1 MFRMN
6 LIALLSAA
14 LFSPAVADEK
24 PQRDII
30 DTAVA
35 AKSFKTL
42 AAALK
47 AADLIGAL
55 KAEGPF
61 TVFAPTDAAFAKL
74 PEGTVAQ
81 LLKPEN
87 REKLQAVLAFH
98 VVPGR
103 LDTADLLRNRERKSL
118 GGPTLSV
125 SLRAGRLGI
134 QDASFVTTDIA
145 CTNGV
150 IHVIDSVML
159 PPAKRI
165 DARTAARQILELAIE
180 RGVPVYNDG
189 NPAACAS
196 IYEIAVRAVAG
207 MAGSAIQKQE
217 LAMLEAAIAA
227 IPAGKNDKSRAWDL
241 RRAMDRVLIS
251 MDADTNKSDRTTKAQ
266 PKAEG
271 FQPLIEAELPKGFP
285 APGPVGETVLKDY
298 PKYRAARADG
308 RASFWKLFN
317 HIKKNKIAMTAPVEM
332 AVSENGGQLE
342 QQGMA
347 FLYANPDLGRTGADG
362 SVDVVDLDPIRV
374 LSHGIRGPM
383 TDEKLQAAKVA
394 IRERL
399 GSAASGLQRDG
410 EWRLLGYNS
419 PMVPAAK
426 RFWELQLPVQRVD
439 AQGSRS

>member
-1 MFRMN
+1 
-6 LIALLSAA
+6 
-14 LFSPAVADEK
+14 
-24 PQRDII
+24 
-30 DTAVA
+30 
-35 AKSFKTL
+35 
-42 AAALK
+42 
-47 AADLIGAL
+47 
-55 KAEGPF
+55 
-61 TVFAPTDAAFAKL
+61 
-74 PEGTVAQ
+74 
-81 LLKPEN
+81 
-87 REKLQAVLAFH
+87 
-98 VVPGR
+98 
-103 LDTADLLRNRERKSL
+103 
-118 GGPTLSV
+118 
-125 SLRAGRLGI
+125 
-134 QDASFVTTDIA
+134 
-145 CTNGV
+145 V

-317 HIKKNKIAMTAPVEM
+317 HIKKNKIAMTAPVETT
-332 AVSENGGQLE
+332 VTE
-342 QQGMA
+342 QDGRLKTSDMA
-347 FLYANPDLGRTGADG
+347 FLYATPALGRAGRDG
-362 SVDVVDLDPIRV
+362 NVEVLDLEPIRV
-374 LSHGIRGPM
+374 LSYGIRGPM
-383 TDEKLQAAKVA
+383 TSAKTRQAKQA
-394 IRERL
+394 IEAQLSRQ
-399 GSAASGLQRDG
+399 GLKRNG

-419 PMVPAAK
+419 PMVPAER
-426 RFWELQLPVQRVD
+426 RFWELQLPVTPATDETLQ
-439 AQGSRS
+439 